1 MPAEWD
7 QHAATWLGWP
17 HELTDWPGKFAPIPW
32 AFAEIVRHLSQVER
46 VYLLVENREAESRV
60 RTILKKSGA
69 NLSAVNFFRIPT
81 DRGWMRDSG
90 PICVNNSSGEMAYTN
105 WLFNGWAKYA
115 NHKKDAQVVAKA
127 NKKLKATP
135 LAANPQRPPRSPG
148 RRQHRRQRPRHAP
161 DHRRMSPQQNPRTQS
176 RLHPRRLR

>member
-7 QHAATWLGWP
+7 HHEATWLGWP

-69 NLSAVNFFRIPT
+69 NLAAVDFFRIPT

-90 PICVNNSSGEMAYTN
+90 PICVE
-105 WLFNGWAKYA
+105 
-115 NHKKDAQVVAKA
+115 
-127 NKKLKATP
+127 KL
-135 LAANPQRPPRSPG
+135 L
-148 RRQHRRQRPRHAP
+148 RR
-161 DHRRMSPQQNPRTQS
+161 S
-176 RLHPRRLR
+176 RLHPLALQRLGQVRRITKKTPSSSPKQTKNSSAASGSQSTKVAA